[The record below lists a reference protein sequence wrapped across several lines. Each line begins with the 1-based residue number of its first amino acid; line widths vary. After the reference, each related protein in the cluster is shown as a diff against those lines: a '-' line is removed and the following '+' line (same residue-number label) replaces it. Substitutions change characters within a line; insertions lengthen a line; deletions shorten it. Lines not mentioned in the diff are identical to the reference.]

1 MRRIRDL
8 APPDFERQLED
19 ARLDL
24 LALFRALDQLDLT
37 PNEIPQPILRELFEL
52 DADFAEAL
60 GTRAEDYSD
69 IDLLANAVAAEA
81 KSGDHILIMSNGGF
95 GGVHQRILSKLQAHS
110 QFER

>member
-1 MRRIRDL
+1 MVGTCVGAGGL
-8 APPDFERQLED
+8 GWSVVESLQ
-19 ARLDL
+19 
-24 LALFRALDQLDLT
+24 
-37 PNEIPQPILRELFEL
+37 
-52 DADFAEAL
+52 AL